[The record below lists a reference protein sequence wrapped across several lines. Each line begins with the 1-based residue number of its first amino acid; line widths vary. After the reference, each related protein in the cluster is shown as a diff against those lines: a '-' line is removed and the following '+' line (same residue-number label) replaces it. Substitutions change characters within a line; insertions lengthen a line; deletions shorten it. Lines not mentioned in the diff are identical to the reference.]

1 MLVTPLP
8 TADKNDYLS
17 ARMRT
22 AFSFLREADL
32 ARLPLGRADIDG
44 DEVFANVQEYDT
56 VPAGQKQMEA
66 HRRYYD
72 VQYVVEGEE
81 VLQYAPLAGLAP
93 SGEFDEEAD
102 FGLFATPEAPSSI
115 VLRAGEMAVLA
126 PEDAHKPGCAVGEP
140 GRVRKIVVKVRA

>member
-1 MLVTPLP
+1 M
-8 TADKNDYLS
+8 S
-17 ARMRT
+17 AAEKRV
-22 AFSFLREADL
+22 ALEVSDL
-32 ARLPLGRADIDG
+32 ACGYGGRAVLEHVSFSVPRG
-44 DEVFANVQEYDT
+44 RAVMLLGPNGVGKTTLFKT
-56 VPAGQKQMEA
+56 VLGFLPRLAGS
-66 HRRYYD
+66 
-72 VQYVVEGEE
+72 VLVEGEE

-102 FGLFATPEAPSSI
+102 FGLFATPETPSSI

>member
-72 VQYVVEGEE
+72 
-81 VLQYAPLAGLAP
+81 
-93 SGEFDEEAD
+93 
-102 FGLFATPEAPSSI
+102 LFATPETPSSI

>member
-72 VQYVVEGEE
+72 V
-81 VLQYAPLAGLAP
+81 LQYASLAGLAP

-102 FGLFATPEAPSSI
+102 FGLFATPETPSSI
-115 VLRAGEMAVLA
+115 VLRAGEIAVLA

>member
-8 TADKNDYLS
+8 TADKNDSLS
-17 ARMRT
+17 ARMRA

-32 ARLPLGRADIDG
+32 AHLPLGRADIDG

-56 VPAGQKQMEA
+56 GPADQKQMEA

-93 SGEFDEEAD
+93 NGEFDEEAD
-102 FGLFATPEAPSSI
+102 FGLFATPEALSSI

>member
-1 MLVTPLP
+1 M
-8 TADKNDYLS
+8 
-17 ARMRT
+17 
-22 AFSFLREADL
+22 
-32 ARLPLGRADIDG
+32 
-44 DEVFANVQEYDT
+44 
-56 VPAGQKQMEA
+56 
-66 HRRYYD
+66 
-72 VQYVVEGEE
+72 QYVVEGEE

-102 FGLFATPEAPSSI
+102 FGLFATPETPSSI